1 VDRFAAKDDDHAC
14 ETSQCDSNLRG
25 NTKRFARFH
34 CLNCYSC
41 FSRRH
46 TFQPKFATL
55 ITLTRPFGLAPLAT
69 ENAEKR

>member
-1 VDRFAAKDDDHAC
+1 VDRFAAKDDDHTC
-14 ETSQCDSNLRG
+14 ETSQCDRDLRG

-34 CLNCYSC
+34 CLNCYSS

-55 ITLTRPFGLAPLAT
+55 IPLTQPFGLAPLAT